1 MIRKRYK
8 RYDKTTS
15 TRVDEKTYELI
26 EAKARELNMNK
37 SEFIRMLIEVGLT
50 IITKGSYDNKKNV
63 INVNAPISVSI
74 ATAKAEVNI
83 DRETIRELIKWL
95 ERIANKNTDYP
106 QGLKNIALR
115 SLSELQKL
123 LDHN

>member
-1 MIRKRYK
+1 MRHK
-8 RYDKTTS
+8 RYDKIVNA
-15 TRVDEKTYELI
+15 RVDEKTYELI
-26 EAKARELNMNK
+26 EAKARELDMNR
-37 SEFIRMLIEVGLT
+37 SEFIRTLIELGLA
-50 IITKGSYDNKKNV
+50 IISKGSYDNKR
-63 INVNAPISVSI
+63 ITINAPISISI
-74 ATAKAEVNI
+74 ATARTETKI
-83 DRETIRELIKWL
+83 DKETVRELIKWL

>member
-1 MIRKRYK
+1 MRYSK
-8 RYDKTTS
+8 IIGAK
-15 TRVDEKTYELI
+15 VDDKTYELI
-26 EAKARELNMNK
+26 ETKAKELNMNK
-37 SEFIRMLIEVGLT
+37 SEFIRMLVELGLA
-50 IITKGSYDNKKNV
+50 IISKGSYDSKRNT
-63 INVNAPISVSI
+63 ININAPINIAV
-74 ATAKAEVNI
+74 ATARAETKI
-83 DRETIRELIKWL
+83 DREVVKELIKWL